1 MTNPA
6 PFRRKLG
13 RVDLERM
20 NIPEDLWLAKVQN
33 VSEDVREKVETYL
46 RNIHVAVSGGAGLV
60 IYGSKGVGK
69 TAIATLIAKEARS
82 RGHTALFCRI
92 WELREMIRS
101 RVQFDS
107 DSSMSERARDVDV
120 LVLDDLRAED
130 AGEKFFTLS
139 EINELVRYRA
149 SRRCVTVITTRLDK
163 GALTVPPM
171 NVLLDVL
178 LLFKVSGPDLHD
190 EKKRALKEAV
200 LGT

>member
-1 MTNPA
+1 M
-6 PFRRKLG
+6 
-13 RVDLERM
+13 ERM

-33 VSEDVREKVETYL
+33 VSEDVRERVETYL
-46 RNIHVAVSGGAGLV
+46 RNIPVAVASGAGLV

-69 TAIATLIAKEARS
+69 TAIASLIAKEARS

-101 RVQFDS
+101 RVQFDA
-107 DSSMSERARDVDV
+107 DSSVAERARDVDV

-149 SRRCVTVITTRLDK
+149 SRRYVTIITTRLDK
-163 GALTVPPM
+163 GAMTVPPM
-171 NVLLDVL
+171 NALLDVL